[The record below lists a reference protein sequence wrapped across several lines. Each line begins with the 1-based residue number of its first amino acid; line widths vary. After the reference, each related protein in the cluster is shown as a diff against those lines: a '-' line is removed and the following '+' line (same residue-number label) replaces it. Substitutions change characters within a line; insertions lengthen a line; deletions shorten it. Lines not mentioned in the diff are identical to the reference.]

1 MRAEV
6 PENKPSLKKG
16 MIKFYKKA
24 DGYGFVTD
32 GETDY
37 YFNVHALKG
46 LIMPVSGDPAEFV
59 PGSASRKGKSPVARE
74 VRLTDKEHTE
84 DTAKGRGRS
93 NSGGRCRCPR
103 CGALVLPL
111 MTFRYGK
118 PDESYCP
125 ECGKMLRLFDNPCLD
140 RTEYGE
146 VQGKILKEK
155 GVIENPAEP
164 ASGSCFIATA
174 VYGDRLAPEVIAL
187 RRFRNECLL
196 PYAWGRT
203 AVAVYCCAGPY
214 LARAV
219 KFFPYLRRVLRP
231 LLSVIAVRFG
241 CQDNAV
247 SVNVRELS
255 AGSCGN
261 VTHRDREPLHGGV
274 TGNGFRKERF

>member
-103 CGALVLPL
+103 CGASVRPR
-111 MTFRYGK
+111 MTFYSGK
-118 PDESYCP
+118 PDASYCP
-125 ECGKMLRLFDNPCLD
+125 ECGKMLRLFDNPSLD

-146 VQGKILKEK
+146 TQMKILKEK
-155 GVIENPAEP
+155 GVVENPKEP
-164 ASGSCFIATA
+164 SSSCFIATA

-203 AVAVYCCAGPY
+203 AVAVYYRAGPY
-214 LARAV
+214 MARAV

-231 LLSVIAVRFG
+231 LLSAIAGRFG

-247 SVNVRELS
+247 SGNVRELS